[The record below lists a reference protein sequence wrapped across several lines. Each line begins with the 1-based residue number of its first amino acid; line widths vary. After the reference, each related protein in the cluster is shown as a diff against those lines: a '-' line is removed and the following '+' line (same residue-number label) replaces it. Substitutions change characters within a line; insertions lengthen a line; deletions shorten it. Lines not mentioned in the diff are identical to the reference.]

1 MAGESQGRILYTVEM
16 DISQLVKSQQTAS
29 DRLSNLDSSFA
40 KSSKSAESF
49 GLVISKV
56 AGAITAALSIREIT
70 EYANAWVNVSNKL
83 VNAVRPTEDLA
94 TVTQRVFKIS
104 QDTRA
109 SLEATATLYGRLER
123 ATRAAGTSTD
133 DLAKL
138 TETINKGLVVS
149 GATAEEASSTMIQLS
164 QALASG
170 VLRGEE
176 FNSISENGSRLAV
189 ALADSLGVTVGQLRN
204 MAAQGALTTDVVVK
218 GLLSQAVPI
227 ANEFAKTT
235 LTMSQAFTVATNNIT
250 KFVGESSSTNT
261 VLNVFNSSVIS
272 LSENL
277 NTVATAIGIFAAV
290 MGSRFVGAL
299 AMSTAARISDIAAA
313 TKQSQAMAQAAT
325 DSQIEAAAQLR
336 LAKANQDTALSAL
349 NLAQA
354 ELSVMKATNAS
365 TVSAVANADAQVA
378 SARVTV
384 QQLQSEK
391 LLEAQRLKAQI
402 TETGRIAT
410 ATRMAEIQQASAVA
424 TQRLAAAEVAAAGE
438 RATALAAAEASVSS
452 ARLSLASA
460 TGTATAANGAYIAST
475 EAATA
480 ASAAATTT
488 IGGLARG
495 ALSLIGGPAGA
506 AVLAGGA
513 IFYFFQKAQQA
524 KQESID
530 FADKL
535 DSVISKMKEMSQV
548 QLAAEIDNAN
558 KSITVQNSQLSENEA
573 TLAGLNVRLEAAR
586 KAVQDLGTG
595 SLLYAGALDNLNTL
609 ESQSIQ
615 LTAKVEN
622 ERNKLSQTISK
633 TGILSAQMNGT
644 FEQGI
649 DLLRRDGQEVGVTT
663 GLLNQLGNALDIAGK
678 AKDNFNSKSLI
689 LPENA
694 KVQQYVDG
702 LREESDLLAISDKR
716 LRSVTEARNKA
727 FAAGGNVNQVNA
739 AGDLAGTIY
748 DQQKAEQEAAKAT
761 KAGAKEADAGAQK
774 IADLQRQLEFLN
786 LTYGESDR
794 EAAILNAT
802 QAASGKVTDEQKA
815 KIGQLAGALFDA
827 KQKQSDL
834 NAAIEADPTRK
845 ENKSFDEATKTL
857 NRQLAEGI
865 VSQTQFNE
873 QSEKLAMN
881 HQIALA
887 QIQANQAVTPQ
898 AQAAGTVDPVQQL
911 ANENAQKLAL
921 IQAYEAQGVITHQNA
936 LMQMNALDTEYET
949 ARNAALWKQ
958 WADQSA
964 VNTLMAG
971 AIDALGSQ
979 ASSAITG
986 FLNGTQSANEA
997 LQNVANTIL
1006 NSVVQGFVEM
1016 GLAQVRA
1023 AVTGAAAQQA
1033 ATVAT
1038 TTTAVAGIA
1047 TTTAASTT
1055 AAGTTLAAWLPAALV
1070 ASVGSFG
1077 AAAIIGGAALVG
1089 AFALSK
1095 TLGKRKNGGP
1105 VTAGGMYQVGEGG
1118 APELYQGAN
1127 GRQYMIPG
1135 DNGSVISNKDLG
1147 TSGTGSTGS
1156 NVSVNVHN
1164 YGSSQ
1169 VQTNQST
1176 AADGTLTIDMVLS
1189 DLQEGG
1195 PLSQGIANNFT
1206 TKRKANQ

>member
-1 MAGESQGRILYTVEM
+1 MAGEQQVGNILYNVEM
-16 DISQLVKSQQTAS
+16 DVAQLVKGQQTAN
-29 DRLSNLDSSFA
+29 DRLSRLESGFNSA
-40 KSSKSAESF
+40 GKSADSF
-49 GLVISKV
+49 GATLSKV
-56 AGAITAALSIREIT
+56 AGAITAALSIKQIT
-70 EYANAWVNVSNKL
+70 EYANAWVEVSNKL
-83 VNAVRPTEDLA
+83 SNSIRPSEQLADVTE
-94 TVTQRVFKIS
+94 RVFKIA
-104 QDTRA
+104 QDSRA
-109 SLEATATLYGRLER
+109 SLDATATLYARLER
-123 ATRAAGTSTD
+123 ATRTLGTSTG
-133 DLAKL
+133 DLAQL
-138 TETINKGLVVS
+138 TETINKAFIVS
-149 GATAEEASSTMIQLS
+149 GASADEANGAIVQLS
-164 QALASG
+164 QGLASG
-170 VLRGEE
+170 VLRGDE
-176 FNSISENGSRLAV
+176 FNTIMESGSRLAG
-189 ALADSLGVTVGQLRN
+189 AIADSLGVTTGQLRA
-204 MAAQGALTTDVVVK
+204 MAAQGALTTDVVVN
-218 GLLSQAVPI
+218 GLLGQSDKI
-227 ANEFAKTT
+227 AKEFGNTV

-261 VLNVFNSSVIS
+261 VLSIFNNSVIT

-277 NTVATAIGIFAAV
+277 DVVANVIGIVAAVVGSRYVAALAMASLEQVKLAATAVTASAAQGTLATSTAV
-290 MGSRFVGAL
+290 LRGAL
-299 AMSTAARISDIAAA
+299 ALLGGPIGAA
-313 TKQSQAMAQAAT
+313 T
-325 DSQIEAAAQLR
+325 
-336 LAKANQDTALSAL
+336 
-349 NLAQA
+349 
-354 ELSVMKATNAS
+354 
-365 TVSAVANADAQVA
+365 
-378 SARVTV
+378 
-384 QQLQSEK
+384 
-391 LLEAQRLKAQI
+391 
-402 TETGRIAT
+402 
-410 ATRMAEIQQASAVA
+410 
-424 TQRLAAAEVAAAGE
+424 LAAA
-438 RATALAAAEASVSS
+438 
-452 ARLSLASA
+452 
-460 TGTATAANGAYIAST
+460 
-475 EAATA
+475 
-480 ASAAATTT
+480 
-488 IGGLARG
+488 
-495 ALSLIGGPAGA
+495 
-506 AVLAGGA
+506 A
-513 IFYFFQKAQQA
+513 IFYFYQKSQQA

-530 FADKL
+530 FSDKL
-535 DSVISKMKEMSQV
+535 DGVISRMKEMSQI
-548 QLAAEIDNAN
+548 QLAANIDKSVQSIKDQRGALEDINSTIAANEEQQAKLQRTLSYLRTGSVAYNYTLSELNAAQSEHTQLVAAAETANDRYLSTIN
-558 KSITVQNSQLSENEA
+558 KTSQLQAQFNGGVAE
-573 TLAGLNVRLEAAR
+573 
-586 KAVQDLGTG
+586 GTG
-595 SLLYAGALDNLNTL
+595 VLKEENLQIGVADGLMRNFADALN
-609 ESQSIQ
+609 
-615 LTAKVEN
+615 
-622 ERNKLSQTISK
+622 
-633 TGILSAQMNGT
+633 
-644 FEQGI
+644 
-649 DLLRRDGQEVGVTT
+649 
-663 GLLNQLGNALDIAGK
+663 IAGK

-727 FAAGGNVNQVNA
+727 FAGGGNANQVNA
-739 AGDLAGTIY
+739 AGELAGTIY
-748 DQQKAEQEAAKAT
+748 DQQKAEQDLAKTT
-761 KAGAKEADAGAQK
+761 KAGAKEADVGAQK

-794 EAAILNAT
+794 EAAVLNAT
-802 QAASGKVTDEQKA
+802 QAANGKVTDEQKV

-857 NRQLAEGI
+857 QRQLAEGI

-1038 TTTAVAGIA
+1038 TATSVAGIA

-1189 DLQEGG
+1189 DFQEGG

-1206 TKRKANQ
+1206 TKRRATE

>member
-1 MAGESQGRILYTVEM
+1 MASESQVGNILYQVEM
-16 DISQLVKSQQTAS
+16 DVAQLVKAQQTAN
-29 DRLSNLDSSFA
+29 DRLSRLEGGFNSA
-40 KSSKSAESF
+40 GKSADSF
-49 GLVISKV
+49 GTTISKV
-56 AGAITAALSIREIT
+56 AGAITAALSIKQLT

-83 VNAVRPTEDLA
+83 ANSVKPTEDLA
-94 TVTQRVFKIS
+94 IVTERVFKIS

-204 MAAQGALTTDVVVK
+204 MAAQGALTTDVVVN
-218 GLLSQAVPI
+218 GLLGQSDKI
-227 ANEFAKTT
+227 AKEFGNTV

-250 KFVGESSSTNT
+250 KFVGESSATNT
-261 VLNVFNSSVIS
+261 VLSIFNNGVIT

-277 NTVATAIGIFAAV
+277 DMVANVIGIVAAV
-290 MGSRFVGAL
+290 VGSRYVGAL
-299 AMSTAARISDIAAA
+299 AMAS
-313 TKQSQAMAQAAT
+313 
-325 DSQIEAAAQLR
+325 IE
-336 LAKANQDTALSAL
+336 
-349 NLAQA
+349 
-354 ELSVMKATNAS
+354 
-365 TVSAVANADAQVA
+365 QV
-378 SARVTV
+378 
-384 QQLQSEK
+384 K
-391 LLEAQRLKAQI
+391 L
-402 TETGRIAT
+402 
-410 ATRMAEIQQASAVA
+410 
-424 TQRLAAAEVAAAGE
+424 
-438 RATALAAAEASVSS
+438 
-452 ARLSLASA
+452 
-460 TGTATAANGAYIAST
+460 
-475 EAATA
+475 A
-480 ASAAATTT
+480 ASAISAASAQSQLGAAAV
-488 IGGLARG
+488 ISRG
-495 ALSLIGGPAGA
+495 ALALIGGPVGA
-506 AVLAGGA
+506 ATLAAAA
-513 IFYFFQKAQQA
+513 IFYFYQKSQQA
-524 KQESID
+524 KQEALD

-535 DSVISKMKEMSQV
+535 DGLIGKMRSLSDI
-548 QLAAEIDNAN
+548 QLSAEIAKTSQAIRGQTDAIADQQEKVDALTKRVKDYEVSQKIYGESARQAAN
-558 KSITVQNSQLSENEA
+558 LRDTQEE
-573 TLAGLNVRLEAAR
+573 LAIE
-586 KAVQDLGTG
+586 
-595 SLLYAGALDNLNTL
+595 
-609 ESQSIQ
+609 
-615 LTAKVEN
+615 TAKLDDMQN
-622 ERNKLSQTISK
+622 RLSK
-633 TGILSAQMNGT
+633 TTSTQGLLQAQLNGNLS
-644 FEQGI
+644 QGI
-649 DLLRRDGQEVGVTT
+649 DLLSRDGQEAGIAA
-663 GLLNQLGNALDIAGK
+663 GLINKFAGALDIASK
-678 AKDNFNSKSLI
+678 AKDSFNSKSLI

-898 AQAAGTVDPVQQL
+898 QQAAGTVDPVQQL

>member
-1 MAGESQGRILYTVEM
+1 MAAEDVGSILYTVEM
-16 DISQLVKSQQTAS
+16 DVRNLITSERLAS
-29 DRLSNLDSSFA
+29 DRLDRLEGNLNSTADSAS
-40 KSSKSAESF
+40 
-49 GLVISKV
+49 GLGTAISKM
-56 AGAITAALSIREIT
+56 AGAISAALSVQKIV
-70 EYANAWVNVSNKL
+70 EYANAWVDVSNKL
-83 VNAVRPTEDLA
+83 ANSRRELEDSVKSNEALA
-94 TVTQRVFKIS
+94 DVIDRVFKVS
-104 QDTRA
+104 QESR
-109 SLEATATLYGRLER
+109 SELEATATLYGRLER
-123 ATRAAGTSTD
+123 ATRAAGTSTA
-133 DLAKL
+133 DLALL
-138 TETINKGLVVS
+138 TTTINKAFVVS
-149 GATAEEASSTMIQLS
+149 GASADEAAGAIVQLS
-164 QALASG
+164 QGLASG
-170 VLRGEE
+170 VLRGDE
-176 FNSISENGSRLAV
+176 FNTIMESGSRLAQ
-189 ALADSLGVTVGQLRN
+189 AIADSLGVTTGQLRN
-204 MAAQGALTTDVVVK
+204 MAAQGALTTDVIVK
-218 GLLSQAVPI
+218 GLLSQANVI
-227 ANEFAKTT
+227 AKEFGNTV
-235 LTMSQAFTVATNNIT
+235 LTMGQAFTIANNNIT
-250 KFVGESSSTNT
+250 KFVGENSNVITS
-261 VLNVFNSSVIS
+261 LNVFNQAVVSIS
-272 LSENL
+272 QNL
-277 NTVATAIGIFAAV
+277 DVVANLIGVVA
-290 MGSRFVGAL
+290 VGAL
-299 AMSTAARISDIAAA
+299 ARFSGSLAASMAGRMADATAAVAQARATAVAAAA
-313 TKQSQAMAQAAT
+313 TAQAAT
-325 DSQIEAAAQLR
+325 VTATKAALDKQA
-336 LAKANQDTALSAL
+336 ALSSLAVAQAEYNVARGSAAEAIAL
-349 NLAQA
+349 ENLNAVKSIAIQRSATFAEAQLAQA
-354 ELSVMKATNAS
+354 AATN
-365 TVSAVANADAQVA
+365 T
-378 SARVTV
+378 
-384 QQLQSEK
+384 
-391 LLEAQRLKAQI
+391 
-402 TETGRIAT
+402 
-410 ATRMAEIQQASAVA
+410 
-424 TQRLAAAEVAAAGE
+424 
-438 RATALAAAEASVSS
+438 
-452 ARLSLASA
+452 
-460 TGTATAANGAYIAST
+460 
-475 EAATA
+475 
-480 ASAAATTT
+480 ASAAAAAASTTV
-488 IGGLARG
+488 GSFARG
-495 ALSLIGGPAGA
+495 ALALIGGPAGV
-506 AVLAGGA
+506 AVIAGAA
-513 IFYFFQKAQQA
+513 IFYFYQQMVQA
-524 KQESID
+524 REESIK
-530 FADKL
+530 FADSL
-535 DSVISKMKEMSQV
+535 DGVISQMKTMSQI
-548 QLAAEIDNAN
+548 QLAATIDKAKQSVVDQKAAIEDLTTTLANNAEQQDKLRN
-558 KSITVQNSQLSENEA
+558 TLSYLRDGSALYNYTISQLAAAESE
-573 TLAGLNVRLEAAR
+573 R
-586 KAVQDLGTG
+586 
-595 SLLYAGALDNLNTL
+595 
-609 ESQSIQ
+609 IQ
-615 LTAKVEN
+615 LLANIEKAQDKYLSTINKTAQVQAQFN
-622 ERNKLSQTISK
+622 GGVAAG
-633 TGILSAQMNGT
+633 TGILL
-644 FEQGI
+644 EQNLQLGVA
-649 DLLRRDGQEVGVTT
+649 DGLLRQFAG
-663 GLLNQLGNALDIAGK
+663 ALDIAGK
-678 AKDNFNSKSLI
+678 AKDKFNASALQIPRSANGDKI
-689 LPENA
+689 LAGYRDEN
-694 KVQQYVDG
+694 
-702 LREESDLLAISDKR
+702 ELLKITDKR
-716 LRSVTEARNKA
+716 TRAVAEARQKAFDAGVTEGSPQIKQIEAEAAANFDLKAAETERNKA
-727 FAAGGNVNQVNA
+727 
-739 AGDLAGTIY
+739 
-748 DQQKAEQEAAKAT
+748 AKANT
-761 KAGAKEADAGAQK
+761 KEVDAGAQK
-774 IADLQRQLEFLN
+774 ISDLQRQLEFLN

-802 QAASGKVTDEQKA
+802 QAANGKVTDEQKV

-827 KQKQSDL
+827 KQKQADL

-857 NRQLAEGI
+857 QRQLAEGI
-865 VSQTQFNE
+865 VSQQQFND

-1038 TTTAVAGIA
+1038 TATSVAGIA

-1147 TSGTGSTGS
+1147 TSGTGATGS

-1189 DLQEGG
+1189 DFQEGG

-1206 TKRKANQ
+1206 TKRRATE

>member
-1 MAGESQGRILYTVEM
+1 MASEQQVGNILYQVEM
-16 DISQLVKSQQTAS
+16 DVAQLVKAQQTAN
-29 DRLSNLDSSFA
+29 DRLSRLEGGFNSA
-40 KSSKSAESF
+40 GKSADSF
-49 GLVISKV
+49 GATISKV
-56 AGAITAALSIREIT
+56 AGAITAALSIKQLT

-83 VNAVRPTEDLA
+83 ANSVKPTEDLA
-94 TVTQRVFKIS
+94 VVTERVFKIS

-123 ATRAAGTSTD
+123 ATRSAGTSTA
-133 DLAKL
+133 DLATL

-176 FNSISENGSRLAV
+176 FNSISENGSRLAL

-204 MAAQGALTTDVVVK
+204 MAAQGALTTDVVVN
-218 GLLSQAVPI
+218 GLLSQSDKI
-227 ANEFAKTT
+227 AKEFGNTV
-235 LTMSQAFTVATNNIT
+235 LTMSQAFTVASNNIT

-261 VLNVFNSSVIS
+261 VLSVFNNGVIT

-277 NTVATAIGIFAAV
+277 GIVANVIGIVATV
-290 MGSRFVGAL
+290 VGSRYVGAL
-299 AMSTAARISDIAAA
+299 AMASIEQVKLAA
-313 TKQSQAMAQAAT
+313 TAIS
-325 DSQIEAAAQLR
+325 
-336 LAKANQDTALSAL
+336 
-349 NLAQA
+349 
-354 ELSVMKATNAS
+354 
-365 TVSAVANADAQVA
+365 A
-378 SARVTV
+378 SAS
-384 QQLQSEK
+384 Q
-391 LLEAQRLKAQI
+391 
-402 TETGRIAT
+402 G
-410 ATRMAEIQQASAVA
+410 
-424 TQRLAAAEVAAAGE
+424 
-438 RATALAAAEASVSS
+438 ALAASS
-452 ARLSLASA
+452 
-460 TGTATAANGAYIAST
+460 TA
-475 EAATA
+475 
-480 ASAAATTT
+480 
-488 IGGLARG
+488 LRG
-495 ALSLIGGPAGA
+495 AMSLIGGPIGA
-506 AVLAGGA
+506 ATLAAAA
-513 IFYFFQKAQQA
+513 IFYFYQKSVQA

-535 DSVISKMKEMSQV
+535 SGVISRMKEMSQI
-548 QLAAEIDNAN
+548 QLAANIDKGVQSIRDQKSALEDINSTIAANEEQQSRLQRTLSFLREGSVAYNYTLSELNAAQSEHVQLVAQAETANDRYLSSIN
-558 KSITVQNSQLSENEA
+558 KTSQLQAQFNGGVAE
-573 TLAGLNVRLEAAR
+573 
-586 KAVQDLGTG
+586 GTG
-595 SLLYAGALDNLNTL
+595 VLKEENL
-609 ESQSIQ
+609 
-615 LTAKVEN
+615 
-622 ERNKLSQTISK
+622 
-633 TGILSAQMNGT
+633 
-644 FEQGI
+644 
-649 DLLRRDGQEVGVTT
+649 
-663 GLLNQLGNALDIAGK
+663 QLGVADGLMRQFAGALDIAGK

-694 KVQQYVDG
+694 KVQKYVDG
-702 LREESDLLAISDKR
+702 LQEESDLLAISDKR

-739 AGDLAGTIY
+739 AGNLAGTIY

-761 KAGAKEADAGAQK
+761 KAGAKEADAGAKK

-794 EAAILNAT
+794 EAAVLNAT
-802 QAASGKVTDEQKA
+802 QAANGKVTDEQKV

-827 KQKQSDL
+827 KQKQTDL

-845 ENKSFDEATKTL
+845 ENKSFDDATKML
-857 NRQLAEGI
+857 KRQLSDGI

-936 LMQMNALDTEYET
+936 LMQRNALDTEYET

-971 AIDALGSQ
+971 AIDSLGSS
-979 ASSAITG
+979 ATSAITG
-986 FLNGTQSANEA
+986 VITGTETANEA
-997 LQNVANTIL
+997 LANIANTIL
-1006 NSVVQGFVEM
+1006 NSVVQGFVDM
-1016 GLAQVRA
+1016 GIAQVRA
-1023 AVTGAAAQQA
+1023 AITGAAAQQA

-1038 TTTAVAGIA
+1038 TASSVAGIA
-1047 TTTAASTT
+1047 TTTAASTA

-1089 AFALSK
+1089 AFALTK
-1095 TLGKRKNGGP
+1095 VLGGRKNGGP

-1118 APELYQGAN
+1118 APEIYQGGN

-1135 DNGSVISNKDLG
+1135 DNGSVISNKDLM
-1147 TSGTGSTGS
+1147 SGGSSQSGN

-1169 VQTNQST
+1169 VQTNQTSN
-1176 AADGTLTIDMVLS
+1176 ADGSLTIDMLIS
-1189 DLQEGG
+1189 DMNEGG
-1195 PLSQGIANNFT
+1195 PFSQGIASNFN
-1206 TKRKANQ
+1206 TKRRATE

>member
-1 MAGESQGRILYTVEM
+1 MAGESQVGNILYQVEM
-16 DISQLVKSQQTAS
+16 DVAQLVKAQQTAN
-29 DRLSNLDSSFA
+29 DRLA
-40 KSSKSAESF
+40 KLEGGFNSAGKSADSF
-49 GLVISKV
+49 RATISKV
-56 AGAITAALSIREIT
+56 AGAITAALSIKEIT

-83 VNAVRPTEDLA
+83 ANSVKPSEDLA
-94 TVTQRVFKIS
+94 TVTERVFKIS

-123 ATRAAGTSTD
+123 ATRSAGTSTA
-133 DLAKL
+133 DLATL

-176 FNSISENGSRLAV
+176 FNSISENGSRLAL

-204 MAAQGALTTDVVVK
+204 MAAQGALTTDVVVN
-218 GLLSQAVPI
+218 GLLSQSDKI
-227 ANEFAKTT
+227 AKELGNTV
-235 LTMSQAFTVATNNIT
+235 LTMSQAFTVASNNIT

-261 VLNVFNSSVIS
+261 VLSVFNNGVIT

-277 NTVATAIGIFAAV
+277 GIVANVIGIVATV
-290 MGSRFVGAL
+290 VGSRYVGAL
-299 AMSTAARISDIAAA
+299 AMASIEQLKLAA
-313 TKQSQAMAQAAT
+313 TAISASAAQGTLATSTTVLRGALALVGGPVGAAT
-325 DSQIEAAAQLR
+325 
-336 LAKANQDTALSAL
+336 
-349 NLAQA
+349 
-354 ELSVMKATNAS
+354 
-365 TVSAVANADAQVA
+365 
-378 SARVTV
+378 
-384 QQLQSEK
+384 
-391 LLEAQRLKAQI
+391 
-402 TETGRIAT
+402 
-410 ATRMAEIQQASAVA
+410 
-424 TQRLAAAEVAAAGE
+424 LAAA
-438 RATALAAAEASVSS
+438 
-452 ARLSLASA
+452 
-460 TGTATAANGAYIAST
+460 
-475 EAATA
+475 
-480 ASAAATTT
+480 
-488 IGGLARG
+488 
-495 ALSLIGGPAGA
+495 
-506 AVLAGGA
+506 A
-513 IFYFFQKAQQA
+513 IFYFYQKSQQA

-535 DSVISKMKEMSQV
+535 GGVISRMKEMSQI
-548 QLAAEIDNAN
+548 QLAANIDKSVQSIKDQRSALEDINSTIAAN
-558 KSITVQNSQLSENEA
+558 EEQQAKLQRTLSYLRAGSVAYNYTLSELNSVQSEHTQLVAAAETANDRYLSTINKTSQLQAQFNGGVAE
-573 TLAGLNVRLEAAR
+573 
-586 KAVQDLGTG
+586 GTG
-595 SLLYAGALDNLNTL
+595 VLKEENLQIGVADGLMRNFADALN
-609 ESQSIQ
+609 
-615 LTAKVEN
+615 
-622 ERNKLSQTISK
+622 
-633 TGILSAQMNGT
+633 
-644 FEQGI
+644 
-649 DLLRRDGQEVGVTT
+649 
-663 GLLNQLGNALDIAGK
+663 IAGK

-739 AGDLAGTIY
+739 AGELAGTIY
-748 DQQKAEQEAAKAT
+748 DQQKAEQDAAKAT

-794 EAAILNAT
+794 EAAVLNAT
-802 QAASGKVTDEQKA
+802 QAANGKVTDEQKV

-857 NRQLAEGI
+857 QRQLAEGI
-865 VSQTQFNE
+865 VSQQQFND
-873 QSEKLAMN
+873 QSEKLAAN

-1038 TTTAVAGIA
+1038 TATSVAGIA

-1195 PLSQGIANNFT
+1195 PLSQGIANNFN